1 MPDAKTA
8 IVMPCYRVS
17 RHVKDVIES
26 IPDSIDHI
34 IVVDDACPENSGKAA
49 ESVGRGN
56 VTVVYHARNTGVGG
70 AVVTGYRK
78 AMELGCDIMVKMD
91 GDGQM
96 DPDYLGPLMEPV
108 IQDGADYTKGNRFK
122 DFKRLKT
129 MPATRLFGNS
139 ALSFLVKL
147 ASGYWNVMDPTNGFT
162 AIHRRVLGE
171 LNLEKISRRFFFE
184 SDMLINLRLV
194 NAVVQDVDMPA
205 RYGAEGSTLN
215 VWKALLQFPLRLFQG
230 FLRRMTLQYFIYD
243 FNMASVY
250 MLLGIPLFLFGVIY
264 GAANWVAHYRAGEP
278 TPLGTIMLAA
288 LPIILALEMLLQA
301 VNIDINSVP
310 KKR

>member
-1 MPDAKTA
+1 MPDTKIA
-8 IVMPCYRVS
+8 IIIPCYKVS
-17 RHVKDVIES
+17 HHVQEVVKSV
-26 IPDSIDHI
+26 PDSVDHI
-34 IVVDDACPENSGKAA
+34 IVVDDACPEDSGKVA
-49 ESVGRGN
+49 ESVGRRN
-56 VTVVYHARNTGVGG
+56 VTVLYHTRNTGVGG
-70 AVVTGYRK
+70 AVMTGYRK

-96 DPDYLGPLMEPV
+96 DPAYLGAITEPLIRDE
-108 IQDGADYTKGNRFK
+108 ADYTKGNRFK

-147 ASGYWNVMDPTNGFT
+147 ASGYWGIMDPTNGFT
-162 AIHRRVLGE
+162 AIRRGVLEE
-171 LNLEKISRRFFFE
+171 LNLRKISRRFFFE

-194 NAVVQDVDMPA
+194 NAVVQDVDIPA
-205 RYGAEGSTLN
+205 RYGTEGSTLN
-215 VWKALLQFPLRLFQG
+215 VWRALLQFPLKLLRG
-230 FLRRMTLQYFIYD
+230 FLKRLVLRYFIYD

-250 MLLGIPLFLFGVIY
+250 MILGIPLLLFGVTY
-264 GAANWVAHYRAGEP
+264 GAVNWIESFRTGEP

-288 LPIILALEMLLQA
+288 LPVILALEMLLQA

-310 KKR
+310 KKK